1 MVKLTICLLCFFLPL
16 YACADISIY
25 KDEFTLIGLEKHSRG
40 NVRLTSTLY
49 GGSSDLGA
57 SSPADCVIKIG
68 ITKNKNEY
76 SATLLPFRSGLMS
89 YSSTQ
94 KDIAY
99 FDLLENKINIFF
111 EGAVDVCPLGTEF
124 SGEFAVVNKHSKEF
138 DALFDKLLEENYV
151 NAVALFRSGKIEQAI
166 NSLEPYLTMSGV
178 ERFYNERIYNDYGYF
193 LQQNKD
199 YDESIKYFEVVKRK
213 NPNRMAVYLNLA
225 DSFWEMKSTVKSM
238 SNYRQY
244 VKLMKMA
251 GHNKQIPSR
260 VLERI
265 N

>member
-1 MVKLTICLLCFFLPL
+1 MVKLSICLLFFFLPL
-16 YACADISIY
+16 YACADVSIY
-25 KDEFTLIGLEKHSRG
+25 NGEFTLIGLEKHSRG

-49 GGSSDLGA
+49 GGSSDLRA

-68 ITKNKNEY
+68 ITKNKTEY
-76 SATLLPFRSGLMS
+76 LATLLPFQSGLMS

-99 FDLLENKINIFF
+99 FSVVGNKVNIFF
-111 EGAVDVCPLGTEF
+111 EGTVDVCPLGTEF
-124 SGEFAVVNKHSKEF
+124 SGEFSVVDKHSKEF
-138 DALFDKLLEENYV
+138 DTLFDKLLEENYV
-151 NAVALFRSGKIEQAI
+151 NAVALFRAGKIEQAI
-166 NSLEPYLTMSGV
+166 NALDPYLTMLGV

-193 LQQNKD
+193 LQQNKN
-199 YDESIKYFEVVKRK
+199 YDESIKYFAVVKRK
-213 NPNRMAVYLNLA
+213 NPNRIAVYLNLA
-225 DSFWEMKSTVKSM
+225 DSYWEMKNTVKSM
-238 SNYRQY
+238 FNYRQY
-244 VKLMKMA
+244 VKLMKRA